1 MPARRDANEPSAQ
14 SADAET
20 TPLIANG
27 NSVDNGENGNA
38 DRAPGKPLPMGQ
50 IAILCFTR
58 VMEPIS
64 FFSVC

>member
-1 MPARRDANEPSAQ
+1 MPARRDANEPSGQ
-14 SADAET
+14 SADTET

-27 NSVDNGENGNA
+27 NSADSGENGNS
-38 DRAPGKPLPMGQ
+38 DSNPGKPLPMGQ
-50 IAILCFTR
+50 IAILCFIR